1 MGAIVAR
8 HERPLG
14 PAAARNRGAQLAS
27 APIIFFLDADV
38 AVHADAL
45 SRGMAR
51 FVADPSLTALFGSY
65 DDQPPAR
72 GLVSQFRN
80 LLHHF
85 VHQQG
90 TFDGDVRPV
99 HTFWTGCGM
108 IRRQVFLDFGGFD
121 PRLYPRPAIEDIE
134 LGYRLTRTG
143 HRIVLARDVLATHMK
158 RWSLSEMVR
167 TDIFRRGVPW
177 MLLIKRS
184 GTVETD
190 LNVKPTQ
197 QICVA
202 LTGLILLALVSL
214 PWNSWAAVVAVL
226 GSVAIVWLNRD
237 FYRFLGRCRGL
248 GFALAALPL
257 HLLYYTC
264 CGLSVL
270 FALFQW
276 HVVNRVTLEGLGRGR
291 APQACGPGRRAYSST
306 LPGSGRTEAGTLD
319 NTIKVAVV
327 RSDRRRGAV
336 AEAFALIADDLRRS
350 VQADS
355 RPVVVPNLD
364 NPARPWTCTHR
375 DTLSAA
381 ADAILGAGASSITIA
396 AGTGGGDSPLAISS
410 TGWDTAANSG
420 TDRPR
425 FSIWIPTPGRGA
437 GPWTTVQ
444 WIGPRGEP
452 VSLRICSRVAAAR
465 CRVALGVARTH
476 GLYRVGLGLTD
487 LTGVYHPDDGYLP
500 GQERGAGS
508 GPRGCPPGPRPWWN
522 HGAAG
527 CSGPGWG

>member
-8 HERPLG
+8 HDRPLG
-14 PAAARNRGAQLAS
+14 PAAARNHGAQLAT

-65 DDQPPAR
+65 DDMPQAR

-90 TFDGDVRPV
+90 TFDGHVRPV

-108 IRRQVFLDFGGFD
+108 IRREVFLDFGGFD

-158 RWSLSEMVR
+158 RWSLAEMVR

-197 QICVA
+197 PICGA
-202 LTGLILLALVSL
+202 RGLILLALGSL
-214 PWNSWAAVVAVL
+214 PWQPWGATVVPL
-226 GSVAIVWLNRD
+226 GSAAIVWLNRD
-237 FYRFLGRCRGL
+237 FYRFLGRCRGP

-264 CGLSVL
+264 CGVSVL

-276 HVVNRVTLEGLGRGR
+276 HVVNRVSLDGLTMARP
-291 APQACGPGRRAYSST
+291 ASCGPCGQAYPST
-306 LPGSGRTEAGTLD
+306 LSDSGRTEASTLD

-350 VQADS
+350 IEADAK
-355 RPVVVPNLD
+355 PMVVASLESPD
-364 NPARPWTCTHR
+364 RPWTCTHR
-375 DTLSAA
+375 DTLSAT
-381 ADAILGAGASSITIA
+381 ADAILSAGAESITVVGGSGQRRRA
-396 AGTGGGDSPLAISS
+396 ARHHFDRLGYS
-410 TGWDTAANSG
+410 ANSG
-420 TDRPR
+420 AARPR
-425 FSIWIPTPGRGA
+425 SSIWTLTPGLTRKCGLMFS
-437 GPWTTVQ
+437 GPNLTVSHSRCVSVRT
-444 WIGPRGEP
+444 WPRP
-452 VSLRICSRVAAAR
+452 VAASR
-465 CRVALGVARTH
+465 SE
-476 GLYRVGLGLTD
+476 
-487 LTGVYHPDDGYLP
+487 LP
-500 GQERGAGS
+500 G
-508 GPRGCPPGPRPWWN
+508 PTVFT
-522 HGAAG
+522 
-527 CSGPGWG
+527 GWAWGLRT

>member
-1 MGAIVAR
+1 MDDVPAGPASLEPRRPPLSVVVPVRNGGSDFECCLRWLHNSTWTDFELIVVDDGSTDGSSALARHMGAIVAR
-8 HERPLG
+8 HEWPLG
-14 PAAARNRGAQLAS
+14 PAAARNRGVQLAT
-27 APIIFFLDADV
+27 APLIFFLDADV

-51 FVADPSLTALFGSY
+51 FVADPGLTALFGSY
-65 DDQPPAR
+65 DDHPPAR
-72 GLVSQFRN
+72 DVVSQFRN

-90 TFDGDVRPV
+90 AFDGDTRPV

-143 HRIVLARDVLATHMK
+143 HRIILARDVLATHLK
-158 RWSLSEMVR
+158 HWSLPEMVR

-202 LTGLILLALVSL
+202 FTGLILLALVTL

-226 GSVAIVWLNRD
+226 GSVVIVWLNRD
-237 FYRFLGRCRGL
+237 FYRFLGRCRGP

-257 HLLYYTC
+257 HLVYFTC

-276 HVVNRVTLEGLGRGR
+276 HIVNRVTFEG
-291 APQACGPGRRAYSST
+291 S
-306 LPGSGRTEAGTLD
+306 
-319 NTIKVAVV
+319 
-327 RSDRRRGAV
+327 
-336 AEAFALIADDLRRS
+336 
-350 VQADS
+350 
-355 RPVVVPNLD
+355 
-364 NPARPWTCTHR
+364 
-375 DTLSAA
+375 
-381 ADAILGAGASSITIA
+381 AGAA
-396 AGTGGGDSPLAISS
+396 RRKRVDQ
-410 TGWDTAANSG
+410 
-420 TDRPR
+420 
-425 FSIWIPTPGRGA
+425 GA
-437 GPWTTVQ
+437 GPIPQPFLARVARRLARWTT
-444 WIGPRGEP
+444 R
-452 VSLRICSRVAAAR
+452 SR
-465 CRVALGVARTH
+465 
-476 GLYRVGLGLTD
+476 
-487 LTGVYHPDDGYLP
+487 
-500 GQERGAGS
+500 
-508 GPRGCPPGPRPWWN
+508 
-522 HGAAG
+522 
-527 CSGPGWG
+527 